1 MWYSCTVIPSNW
13 IMTIGIRRDGSTFKK
28 CTLID
33 KRRMKSTTFRLDKH
47 CLPEAVSTKL
57 AMVKMMRGSYEVSII
72 GAWLGEQ
79 IMAVALDKDEYN
91 NLLGMTY
98 GNTGEQGKEKRIR
111 NTGEVSERVQDNPD
125 DGGLR

>member
-1 MWYSCTVIPSNW
+1 M
-13 IMTIGIRRDGSTFKK
+13 
-28 CTLID
+28 
-33 KRRMKSTTFRLDKH
+33 
-47 CLPEAVSTKL
+47 
-57 AMVKMMRGSYEVSII
+57 SII